1 MGSRPAHP
9 LLPHHLPP
17 PPTTEGAQLAG
28 GAGEASWAPV
38 GGDASQREHPTPN
51 GVQGGESCSR
61 EHRAR
66 RQADSTPLV
75 PARGHRA
82 SHGNS
87 RGSGAAP
94 RGGEEVA
101 DPRQPRTCSRT
112 LQTRGSAAG
121 DQAHRTKSQRSK
133 MSRGRRNVTSI
144 SGLRRVCYENALKF
158 QIARWGSSQ
167 PSVQLPRGRPG
178 GGRGGGRRRSRRQ
191 VPVCREPC
199 GLSLGAHA

>member
-1 MGSRPAHP
+1 M
-9 LLPHHLPP
+9 
-17 PPTTEGAQLAG
+17 QLAG
-28 GAGEASWAPV
+28 GAGEASWAPA

-66 RQADSTPLV
+66 RQQTRHPWSLHVGTEPATETAGGLV
-75 PARGHRA
+75 PLRGVVRR
-82 SHGNS
+82 S
-87 RGSGAAP
+87 P
-94 RGGEEVA
+94 
-101 DPRQPRTCSRT
+101 
-112 LQTRGSAAG
+112 TRGSPGPAAAPSRLGVQPPTRMAKSG

-144 SGLRRVCYENALKF
+144 SGLRRVCYEDALTF